1 MKTIYRTKRGYRNA
15 MFKWVDD
22 RDPLLGEL
30 FLRCLEITAIPR
42 HEKLTDDLVSPGEP
56 TEEVEAEYSEYGW
69 LKTAP
74 ILKDKP
80 QVNFPTLQKMY
91 DNLIDQENI
100 RRQSQ
105 IGLKK
110 ALVALQEYEQD
121 NHVPLYLPWWK
132 PWVRIDLESVD
143 G

>member
-1 MKTIYRTKRGYRNA
+1 
-15 MFKWVDD
+15 MFRWVDG
-22 RDPLLGEL
+22 RDPILEEL

-42 HEKLTDDLVSPGEP
+42 HDKLTEDLVSPGAP
-56 TEEVEAEYSEYGW
+56 TEEVE
-69 LKTAP
+69 AP

-91 DNLIDQENI
+91 DSLIDQENI

-132 PWVRIDLESVD
+132 PWVRIDLEGGD
-143 G
+143 D